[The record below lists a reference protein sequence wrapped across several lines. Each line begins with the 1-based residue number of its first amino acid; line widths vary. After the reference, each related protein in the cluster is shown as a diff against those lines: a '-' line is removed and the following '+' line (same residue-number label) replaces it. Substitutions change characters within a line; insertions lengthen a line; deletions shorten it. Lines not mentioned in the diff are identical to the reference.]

1 MSARISGLFLLVTL
15 GLGLGLGPAAA
26 AGPARRYVAVDKS
39 LVMNMPQRLTK
50 VSLAN
55 PVIAD
60 VVVINPTQLVVNG
73 KAAGVTSLVVFYP
86 QGMDVF
92 ELVVHPAASSSLKTT
107 LKPAEAHQ
115 ITVQRG
121 DKITNHLFVPSEER
135 VWVEL
140 ESSKVEPEPP
150 KK

>member
-1 MSARISGLFLLVTL
+1 MTPRRRGLVLLGALALWL
-15 GLGLGLGPAAA
+15 GVGPAGAQ
-26 AGPARRYVAVDKS
+26 GPARRYVAVDKS
-39 LVMNMPQRLTK
+39 LVMDMSQRLTK

-55 PVIAD
+55 PAIAD
-60 VVVINPTQLVVNG
+60 VVVITPTQLVVNG

-86 QGMDVF
+86 TGMEVF
-92 ELVVHPAASSSLKTT
+92 ELVVHPAAAPSLKTT

-140 ESSKVEPEPP
+140 ESTKVEPEPP